1 MKSDQGSVQLVFVF
15 INTHQVENRQ
25 TQNIIKAKMMNGL
38 YRRRFV
44 FLTKKESEQRRP
56 ELNWSVRDLEQ
67 EVLIRGQ
74 QLDLRPRRRAALRSP
89 AEKYR
94 GGQQVTH
101 SGLVNLKLNVKQTMV
116 LLNSFNNVVQ

>member
-56 ELNWSVRDLEQ
+56 ELN
-67 EVLIRGQ
+67 
-74 QLDLRPRRRAALRSP
+74 
-89 AEKYR
+89 
-94 GGQQVTH
+94 
-101 SGLVNLKLNVKQTMV
+101 
-116 LLNSFNNVVQ
+116 